1 MRIEERTYQLNIRVL
16 GKDDDS
22 ARVQVEELDPMTRD
36 EFWEFLLRASK
47 ADELPPSYRPSR
59 AVWRDTT
66 ESPQPKSV
74 LKAMDE
80 FNKVYKSFKR
90 KFPQA
95 SAKLLEEKT
104 RQYINQRKTI
114 FEDFQAA
121 LTEQLAAHPE
131 GSLFSKG
138 GLEEKIA
145 QSKQASQTLASI
157 TTLDKEISELLK

>member
-121 LTEQLAAHPE
+121 LTEQLASKKGLFPE
-131 GSLFSKG
+131 GSLTK
-138 GLEEKIA
+138 KIA
-145 QSKQASQTLASI
+145 QSKEASQTLASI
-157 TTLDKEISELLK
+157 TSLDKEILELLK